1 MIFERRKS
9 WDVLLQYLA
18 NAEHCQQ
25 LMSCFVHLPSFS
37 HGKICP
43 HALDS
48 SQWPMLFIAK
58 CRTFHQPVTNTHCLC
73 APGLPAGLRCSEVVA
88 SSLPLVLDH
97 FPSRLLMNRRCS
109 RSQLIWGMEKNKGT
123 R

>member
-9 WDVLLQYLA
+9 WDVLPQYLA

-48 SQWPMLFIAK
+48 SPLAYAFYCKMQNFS
-58 CRTFHQPVTNTHCLC
+58 
-73 APGLPAGLRCSEVVA
+73 PACYKH
-88 SSLPLVLDH
+88 SLPVCPWLASWSQVL
-97 FPSRLLMNRRCS
+97 
-109 RSQLIWGMEKNKGT
+109 
-123 R
+123 